1 MHNAIENAIRYTP
14 ESGQIDI
21 RLFQQNDKAV
31 FEVQDNGIGI
41 AANELPRV
49 FDPFYRVMG
58 TGETGSGLGLSIVKK
73 IAESLGGIVD
83 LTSDSE
89 QGTVFRYTQSL

>member
-21 RLFQQNDKAV
+21 RLFQQNNKAV

-41 AANELPRV
+41 AANELPRI
-49 FDPFYRVMG
+49 FDPFYRVIG
-58 TGETGSGLGLSIVKK
+58 TGEVGSGLGLSIVKK